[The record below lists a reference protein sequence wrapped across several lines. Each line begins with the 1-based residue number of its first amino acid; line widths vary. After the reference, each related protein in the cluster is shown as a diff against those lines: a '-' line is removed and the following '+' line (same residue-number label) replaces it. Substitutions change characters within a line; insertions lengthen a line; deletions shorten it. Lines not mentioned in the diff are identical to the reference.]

1 MCVFESK
8 RTLCLLGSPRRGSNS
23 EFLAERFLQAKPKTA
38 GLVTTIAL
46 SDLSY
51 SGCQNFFECKNSSER
66 CGLSDDLT
74 KVLLE
79 IEQAEV
85 LVLASPVYFTNV
97 TAQTKAVIDRLFSFF
112 VPGYANIK
120 EKSRLSGGR
129 TLVWIQTQGEGE
141 EMYADLMKSY
151 ETAFRG
157 LGFEHFHLIRAWGV
171 REPGDVLA
179 NPEFLQSCDS
189 IAEKIY
195 SNR

>member
-1 MCVFESK
+1 MRDFDPK
-8 RTLCLLGSPRRGSNS
+8 RTLCLLGSPRQKSNS
-23 EFLAERFLQAKPKTA
+23 NLLADNFIDLARCAGADVAKMKLA
-38 GLVTTIAL
+38 
-46 SDLSY
+46 DLSY
-51 SGCQNFFECKNSSER
+51 SGCLNLFECKHGSER
-66 CGLSDDLT
+66 CGLSDDLSQ
-74 KVLLE
+74 VLLE

-97 TAQTKAVIDRLFSFF
+97 TSQMKAVIDRLFSFF
-112 VPGYANIK
+112 VPGYASIK

-151 ETAFRG
+151 EAAFRG

-179 NPEFLQSCDS
+179 NPEFLQSCNL
-189 IAEKIY
+189 IAEEIY
-195 SNR
+195 GSL